1 MLTPPPQHAPD
12 SVQNASNS
20 PFAAAGEPGACA
32 GRRHDGNDMS
42 STSKNPP
49 APAGP
54 LDPAALAR
62 LRELD
67 PDGSNKLFER
77 VVAAYVKSLERLL
90 PELAQARGPV
100 LNLAGVRHV
109 SHTLKSSSASLG
121 ALSLAQRC
129 AEIETMARNGSGD
142 GMDALLDAMLGEVEQ
157 VRQALLALLPHTP

>member
-1 MLTPPPQHAPD
+1 MTSTPTP
-12 SVQNASNS
+12 S
-20 PFAAAGEPGACA
+20 
-32 GRRHDGNDMS
+32 
-42 STSKNPP
+42 

-77 VVAAYVKSLERLL
+77 VVAAYIKSLERLL
-90 PELAQARGPV
+90 PELAQARSPA

-121 ALSLAQRC
+121 ALGLAQRC
-129 AEIETMARNGSGD
+129 AEIETLARNGNGD
-142 GMDALLDAMLGEVEQ
+142 GMESRLDAMLGEVEQ
-157 VRQALLALLPHTP
+157 VRRALLALLPHTP